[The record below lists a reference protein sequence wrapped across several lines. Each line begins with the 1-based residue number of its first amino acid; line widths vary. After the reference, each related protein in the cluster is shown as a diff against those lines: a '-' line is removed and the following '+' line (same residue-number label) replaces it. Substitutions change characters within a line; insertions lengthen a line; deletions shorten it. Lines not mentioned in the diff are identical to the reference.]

1 MSVVIVISDPMQ
13 WSIDNLKLPESS
25 MRDNPEFQEILN
37 QLKMAESQN
46 WQIDEESKTNLAIS
60 LSQFMFKNQFNEN
73 PVKPRY
79 RFHLPLTRLGP
90 RIRDLVRRTLIKT
103 RIHKCLFSGMR
114 SDVEEDYGLVDQN
127 GCEIDYIKLAQL

>member
-79 RFHLPLTRLGP
+79 RFHQPPTRLVP
-90 RIRDLVRRTLIKT
+90 RLRDLVRRTLIKT

>member
-1 MSVVIVISDPMQ
+1 MQ

-79 RFHLPLTRLGP
+79 HLN
-90 RIRDLVRRTLIKT
+90 
-103 RIHKCLFSGMR
+103 HMSGNKSM
-114 SDVEEDYGLVDQN
+114 
-127 GCEIDYIKLAQL
+127 KP

>member
-1 MSVVIVISDPMQ
+1 MQ
-13 WSIDNLKLPESS
+13 WQIENLKLPETS

-73 PVKPRY
+73 SVKPR
-79 RFHLPLTRLGP
+79 FVPILTVHECLHEAHRLWTGF
-90 RIRDLVRRTLIKT
+90 RTAIQTGLRT
-103 RIHKCLFSGMR
+103 ALRTALR
-114 SDVEEDYGLVDQN
+114 SALRT
-127 GCEIDYIKLAQL
+127 

>member
-1 MSVVIVISDPMQ
+1 MQ
-13 WSIDNLKLPESS
+13 WQIENLKLPETS

-73 PVKPRY
+73 PVKPR
-79 RFHLPLTRLGP
+79 FVPILTVDECLLEANRLRTGF
-90 RIRDLVRRTLIKT
+90 RTGLQTGFRTDLRTGLRT
-103 RIHKCLFSGMR
+103 ALRTARG
-114 SDVEEDYGLVDQN
+114 VEKSENVP
-127 GCEIDYIKLAQL
+127 

>member
-1 MSVVIVISDPMQ
+1 MKLLLTLLEPTHNRPNPILSALIFISDPMQ

-79 RFHLPLTRLGP
+79 PFDPS
-90 RIRDLVRRTLIKT
+90 IW
-103 RIHKCLFSGMR
+103 
-114 SDVEEDYGLVDQN
+114 E
-127 GCEIDYIKLAQL
+127 